1 MIYLIKSAAFKEEE
15 GNINTF
21 FLLKIG
27 YTEDNKKDRRF
38 LQYKLHNPTCQ
49 VLFEIPGGTEDHE
62 KKVQYKFKNL
72 LYEDYGKEW
81 FKYSEKIIDF
91 FRSIKS
97 LKDIDILPYPMNS
110 RIRYGLAKNIVSV
123 TINIDNILEK
133 SEKVHRFT
141 ETMISILGKDIM
153 TEEKVIEYLKNNE
166 EINQD
171 SLEKYLLR
179 RSESE
184 IVYSLDSYIN
194 QEVARFIERY
204 DSYKTKYDKLKFL
217 CECGYSS
224 DIMNVVVN
232 QIPESDE
239 IKSYYIT
246 LGKDKLYSLGYN
258 ITKIKKELGIVIF
271 SNELL
276 YDSIYSDFREG
287 EKYTLSNLKNKLSSI
302 YSSIN
307 YQSTA
312 KANDIGK
319 YFDIKEY
326 SIYEKNSDGSR
337 KKIRGYELL
346 KSKEQQLREE
356 SKLCQ

>member
-15 GNINTF
+15 GKINTF

-27 YTEDNKKDRRF
+27 YTEDNIKNKRF

-72 LYEDYGKEW
+72 LYENYGKEW

-91 FRSIKS
+91 FKSIKS

-133 SEKVHRFT
+133 SKKVDRFT
-141 ETMISILGKDIM
+141 KTMISILGKDIM

-194 QEVARFIERY
+194 QEAARFIERY
-204 DSYKTKYDKLKFL
+204 DSYTTRFDKLRFL
-217 CECGYSS
+217 CECGYSNDIIDVVLKQIS
-224 DIMNVVVN
+224 D
-232 QIPESDE
+232 SDE
-239 IKSYYIT
+239 IKSYYLALGPQKLRALSYDIT
-246 LGKDKLYSLGYN
+246 RIRKA
-258 ITKIKKELGIVIF
+258 LGIVIF
-271 SNELL
+271 SQELL
-276 YDSIYSDFREG
+276 RDSIYSDFKEG
-287 EKYTLSNLKNKLSSI
+287 MKLPLTNIKYRLELL

-307 YQSTA
+307 YSATP
-312 KANDIGK
+312 KATDICNYFEVKECLIPVEIEGK
-319 YFDIKEY
+319 
-326 SIYEKNSDGSR
+326 
-337 KKIRGYELL
+337 KKRVRGYELL

>member
-15 GNINTF
+15 GKISTF

-27 YTEDNKKDRRF
+27 YTEDNIKNKRF

-62 KKVQYKFKNL
+62 RKVQYKFKNL
-72 LYEDYGKEW
+72 LYENYGKEW
-81 FKYSEKIIDF
+81 FKYSEEIIDF

-133 SEKVHRFT
+133 SEKVDRFT

-153 TEEKVIEYLKNNE
+153 TEEKVIEYLKNSK

-171 SLEKYLLR
+171 SLKKYLLR

-184 IVYSLDSYIN
+184 IVYSLDNYIN

-204 DSYKTKYDKLKFL
+204 DSYTTRFDKLRFL
-217 CECGYSS
+217 CECGYSNDIIDVVLKQIS
-224 DIMNVVVN
+224 D
-232 QIPESDE
+232 SDE
-239 IKSYYIT
+239 IKSYYLA
-246 LGKDKLYSLGYN
+246 LGPQKLRALSYD
-258 ITKIKKELGIVIF
+258 ITKIRKTLGIVIF
-271 SNELL
+271 SDELL
-276 YDSIYSDFREG
+276 YDAIYSSFHEG
-287 EKYTLSNLKNKLSSI
+287 EKYLLSDLKSKLGNL

-307 YQSTA
+307 YSATP
-312 KANDIGK
+312 KANDIEK
-319 YFDIKEY
+319 YFDVKDSMCRMEING
-326 SIYEKNSDGSR
+326 EKKR
-337 KKIRGYELL
+337 VRYYELL